1 LSTEDRGG
9 GRAPKA
15 AALLVAAILLC
26 AAWSP
31 PAFSGTFRD
40 AVGREVEVP
49 ARPARI
55 VSLAP
60 NLTEILFALGLEK
73 EVAGVTLFCD
83 WPREALDKPKIGG
96 FINPSLEAILAL
108 SPDLVLATADGNRVE
123 DVARLEALGLA
134 VFTIDTRSV
143 AEITDSILVVGR
155 LTGTGDRAR
164 ELADRIGSRL
174 LLVAESLR
182 GRPALPV
189 FVALDRNPLITAAA
203 GTFVDELVTLAG
215 GRNVVDSPTVKYP
228 VFSMEQLLVADPAVI
243 VAAIGSPAEGAE
255 AAVRWHSLPG
265 GSSLRA
271 VKEGKVYELG
281 EGDFF
286 RPGPR
291 IIDSIE
297 RLAAI
302 LHPEVFGS

>member
-1 LSTEDRGG
+1 LSTER
-9 GRAPKA
+9 RAATA
-15 AALLVAAILLC
+15 AALLSAAIFLL
-26 AAWSP
+26 AALPGLARS
-31 PAFSGTFRD
+31 ATFSD

-49 ARPARI
+49 ERPARI

-60 NLTEILFALGLEK
+60 NLTEILFALGLGG

-83 WPREALDKPKIGG
+83 WPREALDKPKVGG

-108 SPDLVLATADGNRVE
+108 NPDLVLATADGNRAE
-123 DVARLEALGLA
+123 DIARLEALGLA
-134 VFTIDTRSV
+134 VFVIDTRSV

-164 ELADRIGSRL
+164 ELADRIDDRL
-174 LLVAESLR
+174 RLVTDILR
-182 GRPALPV
+182 GRTALPV
-189 FVALDRNPLITAAA
+189 FVALGRNPLITAAA
-203 GTFVDELVTLAG
+203 GTFVDELITLAG
-215 GRNVVDSPTVKYP
+215 GRNIVDSPTVKYP
-228 VFSMEQLLVADPAVI
+228 VFNMEQLVAADPAVI
-243 VAAIGSPAEGAE
+243 VSAIGSPAEGA
-255 AAVRWHSLPG
+255 AAAARWQDLPG

-271 VKEGKVYELG
+271 VKEKKVYELG

-291 IIDSIE
+291 IVDSIE

-302 LHPEVFGS
+302 LHPEAFGS

>member
-1 LSTEDRGG
+1 MSTEA
-9 GRAPKA
+9 RATMA
-15 AALLVAAILLC
+15 SALVGAVICFFAVLPGSAR
-26 AAWSP
+26 SE
-31 PAFSGTFRD
+31 TFRD
-40 AVGREVEVP
+40 AVGREVEIP

-60 NLTEILFALGLEK
+60 NLTEILFALGLEE

-83 WPREALDKPKIGG
+83 WPREALDKPKVGG

-108 SPDLVLATADGNRVE
+108 DPDLVLATADGNRAE
-123 DVARLEALGLA
+123 DVDRLAALGLA
-134 VFTIDTRSV
+134 VFVIDTRSV
-143 AEITDSILVVGR
+143 AEISDSILVVGR

-164 ELADRIGSRL
+164 ELADRIAGRL
-174 LLVAESLR
+174 SLVAASLR

-189 FVALDRNPLITAAA
+189 FVALGRNPLITAAA

-228 VFSMEQLLVADPAVI
+228 AFSLEQLVAADPAVI
-243 VAAIGSPAEGAE
+243 VSAVGSPAEGAE
-255 AAVRWHSLPG
+255 AAARWQGLPG

-271 VKEGKVYELG
+271 VKERKVYELG

-291 IIDSIE
+291 IVDSIE

-302 LHPEVFGS
+302 LHPEAFGS